1 MDKIEGKSLKSCNQN
16 FPECDQFLEPIFQMQ
31 LWVKD
36 NSILNH
42 IFPKLILLY
51 SCGKTCIEFFNGVQP
66 CNLYLE
72 ENKKKKF
79 QAERY
84 IRKMCKFNVSVD
96 ANVERI

>member
-1 MDKIEGKSLKSCNQN
+1 
-16 FPECDQFLEPIFQMQ
+16 MQ

-42 IFPKLILLY
+42 IFPQLILLH
-51 SCGKTCIEFFNGVQP
+51 SCGKTCNEFFNSIQP

-72 ENKKKKF
+72 ENKKQKF
-79 QAERY
+79 QIERY

-96 ANVERI
+96 AIVERIEDENKNCSPVLRLIDCKLVYN

>member
-1 MDKIEGKSLKSCNQN
+1 
-16 FPECDQFLEPIFQMQ
+16 MQ

-42 IFPKLILLY
+42 IFPQLILLH
-51 SCGKTCIEFFNGVQP
+51 SCGKTCNEFFNGIQP

-72 ENKKKKF
+72 ENKKQKF
-79 QAERY
+79 QIERY

-96 ANVERI
+96 AIVEKIEDENKNCSPVLRLIDCKLVYN